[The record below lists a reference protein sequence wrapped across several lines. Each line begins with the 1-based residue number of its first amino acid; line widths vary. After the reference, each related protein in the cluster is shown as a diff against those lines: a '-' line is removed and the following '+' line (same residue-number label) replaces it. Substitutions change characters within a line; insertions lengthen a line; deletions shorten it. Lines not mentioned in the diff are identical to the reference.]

1 MERNINKKVEQ
12 YQVEFKNDIKKW
24 FQSESAKITS
34 NINDED
40 MTSRFLQFV
49 YDYNSLSF
57 NKDDFQKRKRIKN
70 IVPSNDLCIAKRA
83 NGEQCTRRKK
93 DETSDFCGTHIK
105 GTPHGEINKNI
116 DNKEKT
122 ISKVDIWVQEI
133 KGINYYIDSLNNVY
147 KPEDIISNKQNPAVI
162 AKWSLTEGGVYK
174 IPLFGI

>member
-24 FQSESAKITS
+24 LQTESAKITS
-34 NINDED
+34 TKGAED
-40 MTSRFLQFV
+40 LTSKFLQFV
-49 YDYNSLSF
+49 FDYNSLLF

-93 DETSDFCGTHIK
+93 DENSDFCGTHIK
-105 GTPHGEINKNI
+105 GTPHGEMNSIMDDKAKNM
-116 DNKEKT
+116 
-122 ISKVDIWVQEI
+122 SKVEIWVQEI

-147 KPEDIISNKQNPAVI
+147 KPEDIISNKQNPSVI
-162 AKWSLTEGGVYK
+162 AKWSLSEEGVYK

>member
-24 FQSESAKITS
+24 LQSESAKITS
-34 NINDED
+34 SKGTDD
-40 MTSRFLQFV
+40 LTSKFLQFIF
-49 YDYNSLSF
+49 DYNSLSF

-93 DETSDFCGTHIK
+93 DETCDFCGTHIK
-105 GTPHGEINKNI
+105 GTPHGEINSNVDDKAKI
-116 DNKEKT
+116 

-162 AKWSLTEGGVYK
+162 AKWSLTDAGVYK